1 MENGT
6 LEQHFQNFVIFPNIH
21 KLIQSIFDE
30 HALDDMIEDGHET
43 IVNEN
48 PLNENFYKKI
58 SGIVEKDK
66 S

>member
-1 MENGT
+1 M
-6 LEQHFQNFVIFPNIH
+6 IFPSYS
-21 KLIQSIFDE
+21 QTYPVYFDE

-48 PLNENFYKKI
+48 PLNENFYKK
-58 SGIVEKDK
+58 EFQELWKNDK